1 MFTFGNCTAMDL
13 KEDRKERQEQI
24 DAALGNSKITSQ
36 DGVDL
41 YDKWSEYYEQVRY
54 KQIQD
59 NT

>member
-1 MFTFGNCTAMDL
+1 MDL